1 MQKSLRYLKWIA
13 LALTVAWCL
22 FIWHFSLSNAEQSTA
37 TSEPIVESVNQ
48 ILEKI
53 DPDLEVTSKEVRKSA
68 HFVDFMGLGALL
80 SLTLY
85 LFGFPHV
92 VPFGLIGVVL
102 AATVDE
108 CLQFLS
114 PGRAPSVVDV
124 LIDTAG
130 GACGILGF
138 LLLLWIVLAILRK
151 KEKKVS
157 K

>member
-1 MQKSLRYLKWIA
+1 MKKYLKWVA
-13 LALTVAWCL
+13 LVLTVVWCL
-22 FIWHFSLSNAEQSTA
+22 FIWQFSLSTAEESTA
-37 TSEPIVESVNQ
+37 TSDSIVESVNG
-48 ILEKI
+48 ILENI
-53 DPDLEVTSKEVRKSA
+53 NPNLEVSEQEVRKSA
-68 HFVDFMGLGALL
+68 HFVEFMGLGALL

-151 KEKKVS
+151 KEIKVS